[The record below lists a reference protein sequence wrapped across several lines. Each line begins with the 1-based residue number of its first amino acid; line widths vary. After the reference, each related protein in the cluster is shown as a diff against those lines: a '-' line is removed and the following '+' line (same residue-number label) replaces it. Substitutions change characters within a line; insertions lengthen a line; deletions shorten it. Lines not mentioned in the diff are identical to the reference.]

1 VPRRQVAELAADGL
15 EARGPEVEELTR
27 AETERRPVELLVRDQ
42 AGVFLAA
49 SAGEPHTEEGRMRSA
64 RQLLD
69 APERRQ
75 RTCVSPRT
83 GQAKA

>member
-1 VPRRQVAELAADGL
+1 
-15 EARGPEVEELTR
+15 
-27 AETERRPVELLVRDQ
+27 VRDQ